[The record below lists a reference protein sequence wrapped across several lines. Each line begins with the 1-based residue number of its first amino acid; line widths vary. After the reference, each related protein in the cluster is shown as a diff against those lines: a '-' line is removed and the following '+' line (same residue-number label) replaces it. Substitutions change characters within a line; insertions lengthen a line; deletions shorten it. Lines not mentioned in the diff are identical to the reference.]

1 MPSKHCK
8 PEETLMESKVK
19 ISKDGS
25 SIDFAQ
31 SDKVPVSPKK
41 FRQGPELEGF
51 YRFIFENDLRKEAL
65 QVIDR
70 IYLSRKALKMKKP
83 LEALKKAKDAA
94 QQALKTAVLANP
106 APKVSKGA
114 KATKVEAA
122 PKAASKV
129 TKGAEKAAA
138 PVKAAPKAAKKAA
151 PAKPAAKAKGAKKAA
166 PAKKKK

>member
-1 MPSKHCK
+1 
-8 PEETLMESKVK
+8 MESKVK

-70 IYLSRKALKMKKP
+70 IYLSRKAIKMKKP
-83 LEALKKAKDAA
+83 LEALKKAKAA
-94 QQALKTAVLANP
+94 AEQALKSAVLAAP
-106 APKVSKGA
+106 APKAA
-114 KATKVEAA
+114 KAVKVEAA
-122 PKAASKV
+122 PAKTKATKV
-129 TKGAEKAAA
+129 
-138 PVKAAPKAAKKAA
+138 AAPKASKKAA
-151 PAKPAAKAKGAKKAA
+151 AKPTAKAKSAAKAKASKKAA
-166 PAKKKK
+166 PAKKKKK

>member
-1 MPSKHCK
+1 
-8 PEETLMESKVK
+8 MENKVK

-70 IYLSRKALKMKKP
+70 IYLARKAIKMKKP
-83 LEALKKAKDAA
+83 LEAIRKAKAAAQEALKSAIVASPSKKGAAKKAD
-94 QQALKTAVLANP
+94 
-106 APKVSKGA
+106 
-114 KATKVEAA
+114 A
-122 PKAASKV
+122 PKAS
-129 TKGAEKAAA
+129 
-138 PVKAAPKAAKKAA
+138 AAKKAA
-151 PAKPAAKAKGAKKAA
+151 PAKKEVAPKKAAAPKKVAKKAKAPAKASAKAKKAA
-166 PAKKKK
+166 PAKKSSKKK

>member
-1 MPSKHCK
+1 
-8 PEETLMESKVK
+8 MENKVK

-70 IYLSRKALKMKKP
+70 IYLSRKAMKMKKP

-94 QQALKTAVLANP
+94 QQALKTAVLATSTK
-106 APKVSKGA
+106 AA

-122 PKAASKV
+122 PKVSKV
-129 TKGAEKAAA
+129 AAKVAAKPAKAAA
-138 PVKAAPKAAKKAA
+138 PVKAAAKAKATSA
-151 PAKPAAKAKGAKKAA
+151 AKPAAKAKASKKAA
-166 PAKKKK
+166 PAKKKKK

>member
-1 MPSKHCK
+1 
-8 PEETLMESKVK
+8 MENKVK

-70 IYLSRKALKMKKP
+70 IYLARKAIKMKKP
-83 LEALKKAKDAA
+83 LEALKKAKEKA
-94 QQALKTAVLANP
+94 QEALKSAIVAEKTEKKAAAP
-106 APKVSKGA
+106 AKKA
-114 KATKVEAA
+114 KAAKAAAPAKKAAA
-122 PKAASKV
+122 PKA
-129 TKGAEKAAA
+129 
-138 PVKAAPKAAKKAA
+138 KAAKA
-151 PAKPAAKAKGAKKAA
+151 PAKAKKAA
-166 PAKKKK
+166 PAKKAKKK

>member
-1 MPSKHCK
+1 MD
-8 PEETLMESKVK
+8 KVK

-25 SIDFAQ
+25 AIDFVQ

-94 QQALKTAVLANP
+94 QQALKTAIV
-106 APKVSKGA
+106 
-114 KATKVEAA
+114 
-122 PKAASKV
+122 
-129 TKGAEKAAA
+129 
-138 PVKAAPKAAKKAA
+138 AAPKAAKVAAKTETAKAVKTATKAPKASAPVAKKEAKKVAAPKAA
-151 PAKPAAKAKGAKKAA
+151 AKASKAKPAAKAKKAA
-166 PAKKKK
+166 PAKKKKK

>member
-1 MPSKHCK
+1 
-8 PEETLMESKVK
+8 MENKVK
-19 ISKDGS
+19 ISKDGA

-70 IYLSRKALKMKKP
+70 IYLARKAIKMKKP

-94 QQALKTAVLANP
+94 QQALKSAIVA
-106 APKVSKGA
+106 APK
-114 KATKVEAA
+114 KAEKAPVKTPKVEAKVAA
-122 PKAASKV
+122 PKAVKTAKV
-129 TKGAEKAAA
+129 AAPVAKKAAA
-138 PVKAAPKAAKKAA
+138 PKASKSI
-151 PAKPAAKAKGAKKAA
+151 AKPAAKAKAA
-166 PAKKKK
+166 PAKKKKK

>member
-1 MPSKHCK
+1 
-8 PEETLMESKVK
+8 MESKVK

-25 SIDFAQ
+25 AIDFVQ

-70 IYLSRKALKMKKP
+70 IYLARKALKMKKP

-94 QQALKTAVLANP
+94 QEALKTAIVSTPKKAEAK
-106 APKVSKGA
+106 APKAAEA
-114 KATKVEAA
+114 KATK
-122 PKAASKV
+122 
-129 TKGAEKAAA
+129 AAA
-138 PVKAAPKAAKKAA
+138 PAKKEAKKAA
-151 PAKPAAKAKGAKKAA
+151 PAAKAKAKAAPKTKASAKKA
-166 PAKKKK
+166 KKK

>member
-1 MPSKHCK
+1 
-8 PEETLMESKVK
+8 MENKVK
-19 ISKDGS
+19 ISKDGA

-70 IYLSRKALKMKKP
+70 IYLSRKAIKMKKP

-94 QQALKTAVLANP
+94 QQALKSAVLATP
-106 APKVSKGA
+106 APKVSKAA

-122 PKAASKV
+122 PKAAKV
-129 TKGAEKAAA
+129 AAKPAKAAA
-138 PVKAAPKAAKKAA
+138 PVKAAAKKAA
-151 PAKPAAKAKGAKKAA
+151 PVKAAAKAKAPAKAAKKAA
-166 PAKKKK
+166 PAKKKKK

>member
-1 MPSKHCK
+1 MLQQALKIRGES
-8 PEETLMESKVK
+8 MENKVK
-19 ISKDGS
+19 ISKDGA

-70 IYLSRKALKMKKP
+70 IYLARKAIKMKKP

-94 QQALKTAVLANP
+94 QQALKSAIVA
-106 APKVSKGA
+106 APK
-114 KATKVEAA
+114 KAEKAPVKTPKVEAKVAA
-122 PKAASKV
+122 PKAVKTAKV
-129 TKGAEKAAA
+129 AAPVAKKAAA
-138 PVKAAPKAAKKAA
+138 PKASKSI
-151 PAKPAAKAKGAKKAA
+151 AKPAAKAKAA
-166 PAKKKK
+166 PAKKKKK